1 MWLYSRSCRDLAQP
15 VSFLH
20 FFILEELNLLQSP
33 EYTAVS
39 SILRLKLNYVFSWI
53 IRHILSILWRQ
64 IFNQSFPHFER
75 LSAAHSLNR
84 GKLLL
89 EQVHYE
95 TENALMKASLWI
107 NLHEDCRFLDHNF
120 LNLIQ

>member
-1 MWLYSRSCRDLAQP
+1 MWLYSRGSRDLAEP

-33 EYTAVS
+33 ENTAVS
-39 SILRLKLNYVFSWI
+39 SILRLKLYYVFSRI
-53 IRHILSILWRQ
+53 VRHALSILRRQ
-64 IFNQSFPHFER
+64 IFHQSFPHLER
-75 LSAAHSLNR
+75 LSATHGLNR

-95 TENALMKASLWI
+95 AENALMKASFRVY
-107 NLHEDCRFLDHNF
+107 LHEDGRFLDHN
-120 LNLIQ
+120 LLYLIQ